1 MRRLT
6 IILLAIVLCL
16 SVTLLAAC
24 GCEHYYEN
32 GACKYCG
39 EVDTNYNP
47 NNMGCFHYYQ
57 DGACKY
63 CAQVDPNYQP
73 PVCNHYF
80 ELGVCT
86 HCGEADPNYVPV
98 APPTGDDKVATAIK
112 VALLYGENGQE
123 KSLTGVV
130 YATAQGGYYIND
142 GTASVF
148 VQDATS
154 VVLGDVVYVTGT
166 LSVGALNQT
175 KLVATQAEVVAQGA
189 TPIAPVEMTVADLSK
204 MPAVATNYY
213 QLVKLTGFVGNVE
226 DLYTLSLEEH
236 VVNVDA
242 NSNQLFQSIV
252 GQKVVVTA
260 VVSSF
265 ANTWVVTP
273 VSSDAVEIV
282 PADLDLV
289 ANEIF
294 AWAQTQLPEKTFQNF
309 ELPTAYALEP
319 TVEFAWSITG
329 VSGVEVQNNGL
340 VAINSVS
347 GEVTIPLTLTLT
359 CDGKTATY
367 TYQVKVNADYVF
379 EWAQGQLPAKLPL
392 VYSLPTSYNN
402 ENNITFEWSV
412 EQGNVI
418 AIASNVV
425 TVDAAAATQDITA
438 KVRLTIK
445 SGNNEMSK
453 VLEVIIPAGGVS
465 AFDDVASLPVGT
477 TAKVVGTVL
486 LKSYDHNKKDYS
498 MAIVAENNDMYEVA
512 FGTNTTEW
520 AKYNAGDKV
529 QITGQVREVWDSYTG
544 KTIVRLTLSCD
555 DVALVET
562 APSDYK
568 IDISNMTV
576 VTLATLEDYKN
587 FVVNFDTKTGRTI
600 VKIVNPY
607 LVSSSTSGAGN
618 YIRFGPDTTAA
629 SGYSNK
635 VDGKTWKREFV
646 FARNMLKEVC
656 GTAFHDSLQVGA
668 TSKATPIQ
676 NTLEV
681 YAVPMHLG
689 DTTWQFVPISADFVT
704 YTPAN

>member
-1 MRRLT
+1 MNKRL
-6 IILLAIVLCL
+6 ILILLSFVLVC
-16 SVTLLAAC
+16 SIFTLVAC
-24 GCEHYYEN
+24 GDCQHYFEGGICTNCGEMDANYNPANDQVPCQHWFEN
-32 GACKYCG
+32 GACTLCG
-39 EVDTNYNP
+39 EVDANYNP
-47 NNMGCFHYYQ
+47 NN
-57 DGACKY
+57 
-63 CAQVDPNYQP
+63 
-73 PVCNHYF
+73 
-80 ELGVCT
+80 
-86 HCGEADPNYVPV
+86 VPGTDYN
-98 APPTGDDKVATAIK
+98 ATSIRVATKYGKNGDSVAISGT
-112 VALLYGENGQE
+112 VF
-123 KSLTGVV
+123 
-130 YATAQGGYYIND
+130 ATEQNGYYIND
-142 GTASVF
+142 GTAAIF
-148 VQDATS
+148 VVDNT
-154 VVLGDVVYVTGT
+154 VVAIGDVVYIQAT
-166 LSVGALNQT
+166 LALEGAFNQPT
-175 KLVATQAEVVAQGA
+175 ANATLTEVVLSGQ
-189 TPIAPVEMTVADLSK
+189 TVVPQDTTVIDFVKAPVLPTNFYKYVTVA
-204 MPAVATNYY
+204 
-213 QLVKLTGFVGNVE
+213 GFVAENEGVYSLTLDGNVIYIDSSCE
-226 DLYTLSLEEH
+226 
-236 VVNVDA
+236 
-242 NSNQLFQSIV
+242 NQFADIV
-252 GQKVVVTA
+252 GQKVTA
-260 VVSSF
+260 TVVSVGYT
-265 ANTWVVTP
+265 NNWVVKT
-273 VSSDAVEIV
+273 VSDNAVAIT
-282 PADLDLV
+282 PADLDVV
-289 ANEIF
+289 ADEIF
-294 AWAQTQLPEKTFQNF
+294 NHVATL
-309 ELPTAYALEP
+309 LPTDTFTSFEVPTKYVLEP
-319 TVEFAWSITG
+319 TVEFSWS
-329 VSGVEVQNNGL
+329 VSGVDGVELQGTNL
-340 VAINSVS
+340 VAILSVTE
-347 GEVTIPLTLTLT
+347 EVTVPLTLTLS
-359 CDGKTATY
+359 CDGKTKTY
-367 TYQVKVNADYVF
+367 TYNVSVNADYVF
-379 EWAQGQLPAKLPL
+379 EWAQEQLPTSFPL
-392 VYSLPTSYNN
+392 VYTLPTSYNN

-412 EQGNVI
+412 EQGNAI
-418 AIASNVV
+418 AIASNVL
-425 TVDAAAATQDITA
+425 TVDASLVTQDTVA
-438 KVRLTIK
+438 KARLTIK
-445 SGNNEMSK
+445 AGNNEMSK
-453 VLEVIIPAGGVS
+453 VFDFNLPANGVS

-576 VTLATLEDYKN
+576 VTLATLEDYQN

-607 LVSSSTSGAGN
+607 LVSSSGSGAGN

-668 TSKATPIQ
+668 TTKATPIQ